1 MIGILVGAWVFCMV
15 SFCVLGIGCRMACRG
30 RRARGGACICGRH
43 PEERRVVTAS
53 RSGRVPIP
61 AAVGPS
67 RFRVAEA
74 RVRSLQQRYVDGRLS
89 MEQYEVELD
98 KVVGLA

>member
-1 MIGILVGAWVFCMV
+1 
-15 SFCVLGIGCRMACRG
+15 
-30 RRARGGACICGRH
+30 
-43 PEERRVVTAS
+43 
-53 RSGRVPIP
+53 
-61 AAVGPS
+61 
-67 RFRVAEA
+67 VAEA